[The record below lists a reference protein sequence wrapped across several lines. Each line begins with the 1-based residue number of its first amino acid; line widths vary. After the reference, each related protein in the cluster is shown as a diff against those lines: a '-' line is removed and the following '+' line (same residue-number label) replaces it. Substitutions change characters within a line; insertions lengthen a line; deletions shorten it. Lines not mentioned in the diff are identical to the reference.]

1 MLVGSSRISIVSVL
15 LVALLSLG
23 ASVHAAE
30 PSREVPSG
38 WAKND
43 VAYMIKQGLVPDELQ
58 QGYKSNI
65 TRAEFTKIAGLVLSK
80 IVGKTADEKLPIVLT
95 EQRFTDTFEDHVY
108 MAYNFGIVNG
118 VSESIFEPDRP
129 IVRKE
134 AVVMMANLLTT
145 LKVDGLAMDKAPY
158 TDYSAIPSWAK
169 SSANLTYHAK
179 IFMGSDAGM
188 EPDKPY
194 TREQSIVTMKRL
206 LNCAKDIKGISYRGK
221 LYIAFEKIDD
231 VRVGKNYVKL
241 GSPKREADFLS
252 IWNSIASNFPNI
264 DLPVEGSQS
273 VASGEYRIQTRGEDY
288 LIQVS
293 W

>member
-1 MLVGSSRISIVSVL
+1 
-15 LVALLSLG
+15 
-23 ASVHAAE
+23 
-30 PSREVPSG
+30 
-38 WAKND
+38 
-43 VAYMIKQGLVPDELQ
+43 MIKQGLVPEDLQ

-65 TRAEFTKIAGLVLSK
+65 TRAEFTKIAGLVLSA
-80 IVGKTADEKLPIVLT
+80 IVGKAADEKLPIVLT
-95 EQRFTDTFEDHVY
+95 EQRFTDTFEEHVY
-108 MAYNFGIVNG
+108 KAYNFGIVNG
-118 VSESIFEPDRP
+118 VSDSLFEPDRP

-134 AVVMMANLLTT
+134 AVVMMANILTT
-145 LKVDGLAMDKAPY
+145 LKVNGLATDKAPY
-158 TDYSAIPSWAK
+158 TDYAAIPSWAK

-179 IFMGSDAGM
+179 IFTGSNAGM

-194 TREQSIVTMKRL
+194 TREQSIVTMRRL
-206 LNCAKDIKGISYRGK
+206 LNYAKDIKGISYRGK
-221 LYIAFEKIDD
+221 VHIAFEKIDD

-252 IWNSIASNFPNI
+252 MWNSIASNFPNI

-273 VASGEYRIQTRGEDY
+273 VTSGEYRIQTRGEDY